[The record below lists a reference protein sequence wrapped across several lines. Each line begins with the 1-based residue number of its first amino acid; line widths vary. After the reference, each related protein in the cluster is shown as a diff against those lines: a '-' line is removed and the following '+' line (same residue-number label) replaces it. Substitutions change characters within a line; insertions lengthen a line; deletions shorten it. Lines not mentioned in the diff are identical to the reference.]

1 MIKLNI
7 LNGSDQLL
15 GGPALPVGYDEF
27 GWFFGLVKV
36 GARLRLLDWLA
47 VSGCY
52 EHAAGLWVLPID
64 QIDVLLAREQS
75 QSKFKILSIDCVAHL
90 SHICRVDGDCGGG
103 LRGILF
109 LLLLLGES

>member
-15 GGPALPVGYDEF
+15 GGPTLPVGDDQF

-36 GARLRLLDWLA
+36 GARLRLLDLLA

-52 EHAAGLWVLPID
+52 EHAAGLGVLPVD
-64 QIDVLLAREQS
+64 QIDVLLARVQS
-75 QSKFKILSIDCVAHL
+75 QSHFKILSIDCVAHL
-90 SHICRVDGDCGGG
+90 SHIGWVNGYSSSG
-103 LRGILF
+103 LWGILF
-109 LLLLLGES
+109 QLLLLG

>member
-15 GGPALPVGYDEF
+15 GGPTLPVWDDQF
-27 GWFFGLVKV
+27 GWFFGLLKV
-36 GARLRLLDWLA
+36 SARLRLLYWLA

-52 EHAAGLWVLPID
+52 EHAAGFRVLPVD

-75 QSKFKILSIDCVAHL
+75 QS
-90 SHICRVDGDCGGG
+90 
-103 LRGILF
+103 
-109 LLLLLGES
+109 